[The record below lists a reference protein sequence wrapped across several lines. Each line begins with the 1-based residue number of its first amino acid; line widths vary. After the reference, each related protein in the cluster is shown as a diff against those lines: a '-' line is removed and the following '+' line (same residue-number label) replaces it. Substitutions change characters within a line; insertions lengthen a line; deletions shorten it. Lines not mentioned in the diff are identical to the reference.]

1 MAIEATRTN
10 HELETLRIERPQER
24 PRRKR
29 SPLISI
35 AMLLVLAT
43 VLGAAG
49 YLIYAKTIGRPPAVQ
64 TMMIVAR
71 TDGQS
76 GVLLTGS
83 GYIVTRHKYII
94 IGTKILGQ
102 IVDEPIEEG
111 QHIKAGDVLARIDDR
126 DYQAQLRQAIAI
138 RDVAKAN
145 LHLLQDKADR
155 ARHLIK
161 TGAISTD
168 DFETAITAAEVAQ
181 AQLERDEAAVDYA
194 KFNVN
199 QCVISSPI
207 NGIVLKK
214 YRELG
219 DTINFGGQ
227 IQAGGGATDIAQLAD
242 TDDMRA
248 EVDINEAD
256 IAKVGIGSP
265 ATVALDSYPDKQFD
279 AALVK
284 VYPAADRQK
293 GTVKIEVQIA
303 RPDLQIVKPEMG
315 VKVSFLAQKMK
326 NGDEPRLI
334 VPKGAIK
341 TDGTDS
347 YVWIVRDG
355 MAKRATI
362 VRGREIETGVEV
374 TQGVEDGG
382 VVIIAAVVALKDGLR
397 VRADQSG
404 SAFGKAQTAGTK

>member
-1 MAIEATRTN
+1 MAIEAMRTN
-10 HELETLRIERPQER
+10 HELETLRIERPQEQ
-24 PRRKR
+24 PQRKR
-29 SPLISI
+29 SRLVSMAI
-35 AMLLVLAT
+35 LLLLTT

-49 YLIYAKTIGRPPAVQ
+49 YVMYAKTIGRSPTVQ
-64 TMMIVAR
+64 TMMVVAR
-71 TDGQS
+71 TDRQS
-76 GVLLTGS
+76 SVLLTGS
-83 GYIVTRHKYII
+83 GYIVTRHKYIT

-102 IVDEPIEEG
+102 IVEEPIEEG

-126 DYQAQLRQAIAI
+126 DYQAQLRQAIAM

-145 LHLLQDKADR
+145 LHLLQDKANR
-155 ARHLIK
+155 ARHLM

-181 AQLERDEAAVDYA
+181 AQLKREEAAVDYA

-199 QCVISSPI
+199 QCIIRSPI

-265 ATVALDSYPDKQFD
+265 VVVALDAYPDKQFD

-303 RPDLQIVKPEMG
+303 RPDLQIIKPEMSA
-315 VKVSFLAQKMK
+315 KVSFLENQPAATQQ
-326 NGDEPRLI
+326 PRI
-334 VPKGAIK
+334 TVPKGAVRIEEGE
-341 TDGTDS
+341 TS
-347 YVWIVRDG
+347 VWTVREGIVHRVG
-355 MAKRATI
+355 I
-362 VRGREIETGVEV
+362 VRGQETETGIEIK
-374 TQGVEDGG
+374 QGLNDGD
-382 VVIIAAVVALKDGLR
+382 VVVVSPQANLANGRK
-397 VRADQSG
+397 VSV
-404 SAFGKAQTAGTK
+404 GTE

>member
-1 MAIEATRTN
+1 MALEATRTN
-10 HELETLRIERPQER
+10 HDLETLRIARPQEQ
-24 PRRKR
+24 PQRKR
-29 SPLISI
+29 SR
-35 AMLLVLAT
+35 LVSMAILMVLTT

-49 YLIYAKTIGRPPAVQ
+49 YVMYAKTIGRSPTVQ
-64 TMMIVAR
+64 TMMVVAR
-71 TDGQS
+71 TDRQS
-76 GVLLTGS
+76 RVLLTGS
-83 GYIVTRHKYII
+83 GYIVTRHKYIT

-102 IVDEPIEEG
+102 IVEEPIEEG

-126 DYQAQLRQAIAI
+126 DYQAQLRQAIAM

-145 LHLLQDKADR
+145 LHLLQDKANR
-155 ARHLIK
+155 ARHLM

-168 DFETAITAAEVAQ
+168 DLETAITAAEVAQ
-181 AQLERDEAAVDYA
+181 AQLKRDEAAVDYA

-199 QCVISSPI
+199 QCVIRSPI

-214 YRELG
+214 YREVG

-265 ATVALDSYPDKQFD
+265 VVVTLDSYPDKQFD

-284 VYPAADRQK
+284 VYPAADRQR

-303 RPDLQIVKPEMG
+303 RPDLQIIKPEMSA
-315 VKVSFLAQKMK
+315 KVSFLENQPAATQQ
-326 NGDEPRLI
+326 PRI
-334 VPKGAIK
+334 TVPKGAVRIEEGA
-341 TDGTDS
+341 T
-347 YVWIVRDG
+347 YVWTVREGIVQRVG
-355 MAKRATI
+355 I
-362 VRGREIETGVEV
+362 VRGQETETGIEIK
-374 TQGVEDGG
+374 QGLHDGD
-382 VVIIAAVVALKDGLR
+382 VVVVSPQANLANGRK
-397 VRADQSG
+397 VSV
-404 SAFGKAQTAGTK
+404 GTE

>member
-1 MAIEATRTN
+1 MTVETTTTN
-10 HELETLRIERPQER
+10 LDLETLRIERAPER

-29 SPLISI
+29 GRLISI
-35 AMLLVLAT
+35 AMLMVLAT
-43 VLGAAG
+43 ILGAAG
-49 YLIYAKTIGRPPAVQ
+49 YVIYARTIGRPPTVQ

-71 TDGQS
+71 TDGRS
-76 GVLLTGS
+76 SVLLTGS
-83 GYIVTRHKYII
+83 GYIVTRHKYIT

-111 QHIKAGDVLARIDDR
+111 QHIKSGDVLARIDDR

-155 ARHLIK
+155 ARRLIK

-168 DFETAITAAEVAQ
+168 DFETAVTAAEVAQ
-181 AQLERDEAAVDYA
+181 AELERDEAAVDYA

-265 ATVALDSYPDKQFD
+265 VVVALDSYPDKQFD

-303 RPDLQIVKPEMG
+303 RPDLQIIKPEMSA
-315 VKVSFLAQKMK
+315 KVSFLENQPAAATQQ
-326 NGDEPRLI
+326 PRMT
-334 VPKGAIK
+334 VPESAVRVEEGE
-341 TDGTDS
+341 T
-347 YVWIVRDG
+347 YVWTVRKGIVQRVGVARGQKTEAGIEIKQGLNDG
-355 MAKRATI
+355 DVVVVSPPATLAN
-362 VRGREIETGVEV
+362 GRKVSVGAESTE
-374 TQGVEDGG
+374 
-382 VVIIAAVVALKDGLR
+382 K
-397 VRADQSG
+397 
-404 SAFGKAQTAGTK
+404 

>member
-1 MAIEATRTN
+1 LTVETTTTN
-10 HELETLRIERPQER
+10 LDLETLRIERPPER
-24 PRRKR
+24 PWRKR
-29 SPLISI
+29 GRLISI
-35 AMLLVLAT
+35 AMLMVLAT
-43 VLGAAG
+43 VLGAAA
-49 YLIYAKTIGRPPAVQ
+49 YVIYAKTIGRPPTVQ

-71 TDGQS
+71 TDGRS
-76 GVLLTGS
+76 SVLLTGS
-83 GYIVTRHKYII
+83 GYIVTRHKYIT

-111 QHIKAGDVLARIDDR
+111 QHIKSGEVLARIDDR

-155 ARHLIK
+155 ARRLIK
-161 TGAISTD
+161 SGAISTD
-168 DFETAITAAEVAQ
+168 DFEAAVTGAEVAQ
-181 AQLERDEAAVDYA
+181 AELERDEAAVDYA

-265 ATVALDSYPDKQFD
+265 VVVALDSYPDKQFD

-293 GTVKIEVQIA
+293 GTVKIEAQIA
-303 RPDLQIVKPEMG
+303 RPDLQIIKPEMSA
-315 VKVSFLAQKMK
+315 KVSFLENQSAATQR
-326 NGDEPRLI
+326 PRI
-334 VPKGAIK
+334 TVPETAVRVEESE
-341 TDGTDS
+341 T
-347 YVWIVRDG
+347 YVWTVRKGIVQRVG
-355 MAKRATI
+355 V
-362 VRGREIETGVEV
+362 VRGQKTEAGIEIK
-374 TQGVEDGG
+374 QGLNDGDI
-382 VVIIAAVVALKDGLR
+382 VVISPHANLANGRKVSVGAESNGEMK
-397 VRADQSG
+397 
-404 SAFGKAQTAGTK
+404 

>member
-1 MAIEATRTN
+1 MAIEAMRTN
-10 HELETLRIERPQER
+10 HELETLRIERPPEQ
-24 PRRKR
+24 PRGKR
-29 SPLISI
+29 SQLVSI
-35 AMLLVLAT
+35 AILMLLAT
-43 VLGAAG
+43 VVGAAS
-49 YLIYAKTIGRPPAVQ
+49 YVIYAKTIGRSPTVQ
-64 TMMIVAR
+64 TMMVVAR
-71 TDGQS
+71 TDHQS
-76 GVLLTGS
+76 SILLTGS
-83 GYIVTRHKYII
+83 GYIVTGHKYIT

-102 IVDEPIEEG
+102 IVEEPIEEG
-111 QHIKAGDVLARIDDR
+111 QHIKVGDVLARIDDR
-126 DYQAQLRQAIAI
+126 DYQALLRQAIAI
-138 RDVAKAN
+138 RDVAKARR
-145 LHLLQDKADR
+145 HLLQNQADR
-155 ARHLIK
+155 ARRLI
-161 TGAISTD
+161 TTRAVSTD

-181 AQLERDEAAVDYA
+181 AELERDEAAVDYA

-199 QCVISSPI
+199 QCVIRSPI

-265 ATVALDSYPDKQFD
+265 AAVALDSYPDKQFD

-293 GTVKIEVQIA
+293 GTVKIEVQIS
-303 RPDLQIVKPEMG
+303 RPDLQIIKPEMSA
-315 VKVSFLAQKMK
+315 KVSFLVPKMK
-326 NGDEPRLI
+326 NGDEPRLT
-334 VPKGAIK
+334 VPKSAIH
-341 TDGTDS
+341 TEGTES

-374 TQGVEDGG
+374 TQGVEDGD
-382 VVIIAAVVALKDGLR
+382 VVIIAAAVALKDGLR
-397 VRADQSG
+397 VRADHE
-404 SAFGKAQTAGTK
+404 